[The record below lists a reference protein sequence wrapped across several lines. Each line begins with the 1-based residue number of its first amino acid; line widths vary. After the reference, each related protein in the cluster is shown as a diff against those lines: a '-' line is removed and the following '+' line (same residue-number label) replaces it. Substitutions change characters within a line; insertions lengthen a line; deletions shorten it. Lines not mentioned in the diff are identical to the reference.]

1 MGVVKIN
8 FGKMRSIFKNTRY
21 KILEYE
27 SKFYLIDMDR
37 GFYGFMLFALSWL
50 IPKKAIL
57 ITQTDADDLIIKK
70 TYKSSHSN
78 QVILLICAI
87 IISNLVL
94 PPLLIKIVEDRFE
107 GGLILSLCILSIF
120 GVLIRIIYS
129 MRNKIKCKN
138 SEGNQEVLVKLKPQK
153 WVYCFKALCVYVLFL
168 AVVIIGAYLSLLVK
182 GYWILSV
189 CYTIVVFV
197 FLLTNYLAY
206 NADEYKIEIVEVK

>member
-8 FGKMRSIFKNTRY
+8 VGKIRPIFKNTRY

-37 GFYGFMLFALSWL
+37 GFYGFILFALSWL

-57 ITQTDADDLIIKK
+57 IPQMDADDLIIKK
-70 TYKSSHSN
+70 TYKSSHSTR
-78 QVILLICAI
+78 VILLMCVI

-94 PPLLIKIVEDRFE
+94 PPFLMKFFE

-129 MRNKIKCKN
+129 KRNKIKCKN
-138 SEGNQEVLVKLKPQK
+138 REGNQEVLIKLRPKKGP
-153 WVYCFKALCVYVLFL
+153 YYFKSVCVYVLYL
-168 AVVIIGAYLSLLVK
+168 AVLVIGAYLFIIVK
-182 GYWILSV
+182 GYWILSF
-189 CYTIVVFV
+189 CYTIVIFI

-206 NADEYKIEIVEVK
+206 NADEYKIEILEVN